1 MRIIEIETRSIK
13 RSPRYLLE
21 TSCNKHASTTS
32 FLDSLFS
39 GLREE
44 LGLDDDWD
52 LGKNSLSENLEVA
65 RLGHVDDWYLIL
77 ILGCVESGL
86 LRNKGPKLVSV
97 HCWGELVVSHQME
110 DSHST
115 LSEVAGMT
123 V

>member
-1 MRIIEIETRSIK
+1 MRIIEIETRSHH

-21 TSCNKHASTTS
+21 TSSNKNASTTC

-44 LGLDDDWD
+44 LGLDDDWN
-52 LGKNSLSENLEVA
+52 LGEYSLSEYLEEA
-65 RLGHVDDWYLIL
+65 RLGHINDWHLIL
-77 ILGCVESGL
+77 ILGSVDSGL
-86 LRNKGPKLVSV
+86 LRNEGPKLVSV
-97 HCWGELVVSHQME
+97 HSGGELVVSHQME

-115 LSEVAGMT
+115 LSEVARMT